1 MRKIQVNIYRPQA
14 RGETFSK
21 LSKTEY
27 IYIYVRIY
35 IRIKEAIK
43 WMWNAFNNIKGYI

>member
-1 MRKIQVNIYRPQA
+1 MRKIQVNIYIPQA

-27 IYIYVRIY
+27 ICVRIY

-43 WMWNAFNNIKGYI
+43 QMGNAFNNIKGYI